1 MPMALRRAAFTVRIL
16 RTSAPVL
23 HDEVTYHGTVT
34 RDATVRQLM
43 EQLLRRHNHHYR
55 LASIDYLISR
65 AQRWRYVAVG
75 LDGARAKIRSTKKL
89 VNMSVFH
96 FALEI
101 AL

>member
-1 MPMALRRAAFTVRIL
+1 MALRRAAFTVRIL
-16 RTSAPVL
+16 RMSAPVI

-55 LASIDYLISR
+55 LASIDYLITR

-75 LDGARAKIRSTKKL
+75 LDGSRAKIRSTKKL
-89 VNMSVFH
+89 VNLSVFH
-96 FALEI
+96 LALEI
-101 AL
+101 TL